1 MAIPGLNE
9 HYIYGVGSIDSTH
22 SMLHCS
28 LEYCK
33 IRKAK
38 RFIALIQGSL
48 AVGSDSLRPFQVG
61 NNA

>member
-1 MAIPGLNE
+1 MAIPYLNE
-9 HYIYGVGSIDSTH
+9 HYIYGVNRLVSLYTR
-22 SMLHCS
+22 LL
-28 LEYCK
+28 LEYCE

-48 AVGSDSLRPFQVG
+48 AVGLDSLRPFQVG

>member
-9 HYIYGVGSIDSTH
+9 HYIYGVNRLDSLYTT
-22 SMLHCS
+22 LLLELECS
-28 LEYCK
+28 E